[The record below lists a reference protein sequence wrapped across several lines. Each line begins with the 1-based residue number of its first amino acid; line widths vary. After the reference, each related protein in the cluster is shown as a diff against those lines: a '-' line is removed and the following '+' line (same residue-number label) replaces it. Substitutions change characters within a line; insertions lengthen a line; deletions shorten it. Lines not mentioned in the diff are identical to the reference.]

1 MTNNSFVSP
10 DLLQSEQLTNKI
22 LMVRPVAFGS
32 NPETAKDN
40 AFQHIADPDNT
51 DAIADQARIEFDA
64 FIMALRAAGVEV
76 FVVEDTPEPRKI
88 DAVFPNNW
96 ISTHDD
102 GLIITY
108 PMLSDIRK
116 LERRPEVVDM
126 LAANFSVSRLVNLT
140 AWEEQD
146 LILEGTGSLILDR
159 QKRIAYAGLS
169 KRTDLAALKQW
180 AELMRFEVCAFHATD
195 KFNQLIYHTNV
206 MMSVG
211 QHVAIV
217 CLESIKDADE
227 RTQLLSTLEE
237 SGKKVVDIS
246 LEQVAHFAGN
256 ALEVMGR
263 DHAYW
268 VMSSQAYQALS
279 ADQMAILRE
288 DGAQILHSPL
298 DTIEAYGG
306 GSARCMMAE
315 IFLPMK

>member
-227 RTQLLSTLEE
+227 RTQLLSTLEK

-288 DGAQILHSPL
+288 DGAHILHSPL